1 MISNLSN
8 FFVPGPEIIII
19 KPWQNKAQTAEVSP
33 VSIMIALNMQKTNR
47 YKLCKEKIVIYLAN
61 EV

>member
-8 FFVPGPEIIII
+8 LSVPGPDIIII

-33 VSIMIALNMQKTNR
+33 VPIMTAALNSA
-47 YKLCKEKIVIYLAN
+47 ED
-61 EV
+61 